1 MAAQRV
7 SDEPAFVLHHYDWSE
22 SSQIL
27 EVYTRHHGRL
37 AVVAKGVKRPTSS
50 YRAVL
55 LPLQPLRISYGGEG
69 EVRTLKAAEWAGG
82 HVMPGGE
89 SLLSGYYLNEL
100 LMRLLAR
107 EDAHTV
113 LYDVYAQVVAILA
126 QDHDA
131 LLQTALRAFELSL
144 LREVGL
150 LPRLDQ
156 QTLTLMA
163 LEPQRRYVLVPE
175 GGLRAASEDEPG
187 VEGERWWQLQQAL
200 DAQADFAALLRACAP
215 MVTELKAQTRALL
228 QYHGGGAA
236 LRTRQLMIDLQSL

>member
-1 MAAQRV
+1 MAGQRV
-7 SDEPAFVLHHYDWSE
+7 SDEPAFVLHRYDWSE
-22 SSQIL
+22 TSLIL

-37 AVVAKGVKRPTSS
+37 ALVAKGVKRPTSS

-82 HVMPGGE
+82 HVMPSGE

-107 EDAHTV
+107 EDAHAV
-113 LYDVYAQVVAILA
+113 LFDVYVQVVAILA
-126 QDHDA
+126 LSDDA

-163 LEPQRRYVLVPE
+163 LEPGRRYVLVPE
-175 GGLRAASEDEPG
+175 GGLRVSAGEEPG
-187 VEGERWWQLQQAL
+187 VEGARWLQLQQAL
-200 DAQADFAALLRACAP
+200 DAPADFAALLRACAP
-215 MVTELKAQTRALL
+215 MVTELKAQLRALL